1 MKNTESIKMA
11 LEWATTKDRYL
22 GDGVGARKEIK
33 AFTAGIEALMGI
45 LDSESERLVRMLEK
59 FGTSEFEKGQ
69 LDGMCWLLDAV
80 KIKMG
85 KL

>member
-1 MKNTESIKMA
+1 MKNTESVKMA
-11 LEWATTKDRYL
+11 LEWATTKGKHL
-22 GDGVGARKEIK
+22 GNGTSARKEIK

-45 LDSESERLVRMLEK
+45 LDSESERLVRVLEK

-69 LDGMCWLLDAV
+69 IDGICWLLDAV

-85 KL
+85 QL